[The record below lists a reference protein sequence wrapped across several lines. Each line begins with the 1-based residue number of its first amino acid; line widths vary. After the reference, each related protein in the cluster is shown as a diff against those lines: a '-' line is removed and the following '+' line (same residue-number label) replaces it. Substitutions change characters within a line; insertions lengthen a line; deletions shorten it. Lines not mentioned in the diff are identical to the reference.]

1 MDGPPAGFVYWIAMK
16 YAVRSLL
23 LSFLAVAALS
33 CDKATPTAPSG
44 SILTISASP
53 ALVTSANGTS
63 TITVTGRRSN
73 GSPLAGGTEIRL
85 TTTLGTISPLVTLN
99 GNGEATAILQGDGRV
114 GKATVTASAGTVSG
128 GGSGSGGATGTG
140 GAGGAG
146 GSSGGSTSGVLT
158 ASIDVEIGS
167 SAKTLT
173 LQATPTNVPV
183 DIPANKPVEVTLLA
197 LLRDARGLPLAD
209 AGVNF
214 TTQYGRLASGGRLV
228 FTNARGEA
236 RDTLTVRGSDLT
248 NEPPSIKVTAQ
259 AADSAGA
266 LVSATFD
273 IQVRTDRLQVSFTVT
288 RISDR
293 RVKFNSSVT
302 GGSGSYR
309 YSWDFGD
316 NTPSNSIPD
325 PEHTY
330 ATDGN
335 FFVTLTVTDTDT
347 QEQDSASQSVTIP
360 FTTSGS

>member
-1 MDGPPAGFVYWIAMK
+1 MK

-23 LSFLAVAALS
+23 LFFLAVAALS

-53 ALVTSANGTS
+53 ALVNSANGTS
-63 TITVTGRRSN
+63 TIRVTGRRSN
-73 GSPLAGGTEIRL
+73 GGPLAGGTEIRL
-85 TTTLGTISPLVTLN
+85 NTTLGTINPLVTLN

-128 GGSGSGGATGTG
+128 GGSGGSGGSAGSGGSGGA
-140 GAGGAG
+140 AGSG
-146 GSSGGSTSGVLT
+146 GSSGGSTSGILS

-173 LQATPTNVPV
+173 LQATPTNVSV
-183 DIPANKPVEVTLLA
+183 DIPENNPAEVTLLA
-197 LLRDARGLPLAD
+197 LVRDARGLPLAD
-209 AGVNF
+209 TGVNF

-236 RDTLTVRGSDLT
+236 RDTLIVRKSDLT
-248 NEPPSIKVTAQ
+248 NEPPSIRVTAQ

-266 LVSATFD
+266 LVSSNFD
-273 IQVRTDRLQVSFTVT
+273 IQVRTNRLQVSFTVT

-293 RVKFNSSVT
+293 RVKFNSTVS

-309 YSWDFGD
+309 YSWDFDD
-316 NTPSNSIPD
+316 NTPSNAISD

-330 ATDGN
+330 ANDGN
-335 FFVTLTVTDTDT
+335 FFVTLTVTDTET
-347 QEQDSASQSVTIP
+347 QEQDSASQRVIIP
-360 FTTSGS
+360 FPSGS